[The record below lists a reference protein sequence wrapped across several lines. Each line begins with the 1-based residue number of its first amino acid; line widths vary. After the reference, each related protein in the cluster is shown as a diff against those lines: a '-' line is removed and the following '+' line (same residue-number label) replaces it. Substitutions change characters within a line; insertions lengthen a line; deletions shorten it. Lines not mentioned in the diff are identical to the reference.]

1 MELWLKYVI
10 VIVIAY
16 LLGSLNFSII
26 ISKALMGRD
35 IRSYGSGNAGSTNSY
50 RMMGG
55 KKTLIVMLG
64 DLLKGIVAVLIGGLF
79 FGELGDGQF
88 GGYGQLVAGAAV
100 IVGHIFPLYFGFKGG
115 KGILTAAAVFGV
127 FDIRIL
133 AIILGTFIVV
143 VLICKFV
150 SLSSIC
156 AAAALPVAA
165 AIFYGV
171 PSVEFFVCLPLA
183 ALVIFMHRSNIVRLI
198 RREESKFSFK
208 RKGDK

>member
-1 MELWLKYVI
+1 MVIKYI
-10 VIVIAY
+10 IAIVIAY

-35 IRSYGSGNAGSTNSY
+35 IRTYGSGNAGSTNSY

-55 KKTLIVMLG
+55 KKTIIVMLG
-64 DLLKGIVAVLIGGLF
+64 DLLKGIVAVLIGGML
-79 FGELGDGQF
+79 FGELNDGQF
-88 GGYGQLVAGAAV
+88 GGYGQLAAGAAV
-100 IVGHIFPLYFGFKGG
+100 MVGHIFPIYFGFKGG

-150 SLSSIC
+150 SLASVC
-156 AAAALPVAA
+156 AAAALPIATI
-165 AIFYGV
+165 IFYGV
-171 PSVEFFVCLPLA
+171 ASVEFVVCAMLA
-183 ALVIFMHRSNIVRLI
+183 ALVIFMHRSNIKRLI
-198 RREESKFSFK
+198 RGEESKFSFK
-208 RKGDK
+208 RKGDKQ